1 MTREAAIAALAPV
14 RAHMLR
20 RASDQA
26 DQILSDARHEAAA
39 ILSRARLSAERAVA
53 QAQDEGR
60 REGAKL
66 AAEVRSRARDD
77 AMSPLLIAQCEMHE
91 ELRRTVRA
99 AVAGLREQPGYDQL
113 LARITE
119 LARQAAGPDAVVTES
134 PAGGVVARADGVL
147 VDCSL
152 PRLAD
157 RALEELAGDIRAL
170 WAP

>member
-1 MTREAAIAALAPV
+1 MIREAAMAVLAPV

-20 RASDQA
+20 RANDRA

-39 ILSRARLSAERAVA
+39 ILSQARLSAERAVSEA
-53 QAQDEGR
+53 QGDGR
-60 REGAKL
+60 TEGAKL
-66 AAEVRSRARDD
+66 AAKVRSRAREEV
-77 AMSPLLIAQCEMHE
+77 MSLLLTAEREMHE
-91 ELRRTVRA
+91 ELCRTVRT
-99 AVAGLREQPGYDQL
+99 AVAGLRDQPGYDQL

-119 LARQAAGPDAVVTES
+119 LARQAAGPGAVVAES
-134 PAGGVVARADGVL
+134 PSGGVVARADGVL

-157 RALEELAGDIRAL
+157 RAVEELAGDIRAL